1 MITAKIIRRGYCIM
15 EVPISHPARQVQKD
29 FSSGQH
35 TDHQSFVA
43 LLWVDKQVMLLAS
56 KHVAYASAAMLV
68 QRV

>member
-1 MITAKIIRRGYCIM
+1 MITAKIIRRGYHIM
-15 EVPISHPARQVQKD
+15 EVPISYPARQGQKD

-56 KHVAYASAAMLV
+56 KHVAYASAALLV